1 MRTDLIRLTLLVAIA
16 IVVAIATFSI
26 YNDEPSVVPMAGAPS
41 GEVLFLSKGCS
52 GCHSI
57 DGVAESASQGPDLT
71 HVAQVAGKRVL
82 GLSAEEYVR
91 QSVREPQAFLVP
103 GFAGGFVEMPT
114 LPLAEDEIDSL
125 VAFLLTER

>member
-1 MRTDLIRLTLLVAIA
+1 MRTDLIRLSLLVAIA
-16 IVVAIATFSI
+16 IVLAIATI
-26 YNDEPSVVPMAGAPS
+26 SVYDNEAPAVSNSTPS
-41 GEVLFLSKGCS
+41 GEVLFLTKGCS

-57 DGVAESASQGPDLT
+57 DGVAESANQGPDLT
-71 HVAQVAGKRVL
+71 HVAQVAGERVP

-91 QSVREPQAFLVP
+91 QSLREPQAFFVP

-114 LPLAEDEIDSL
+114 LQLTEDEIDSL